1 MRAGCLALCAV
12 AACSPPPQKQNETAI
27 TYAASFTAEAGIN
40 AVVIF
45 PMPGDGSEPTV
56 QEGILL
62 DGGTFSLSSAPQYDD
77 AEGVGFTLIG
87 VGSVS
92 ASFFDAHVTGVGS
105 GSAIPTASLTRGADA
120 GVNTY
125 YFHVNKPGEAIINVQ
140 FEYTAQ
146 RNCGGECGGTQS
158 WTFAGPIGLGLQA
171 VPLTYT
177 EEKQP

>member
-1 MRAGCLALCAV
+1 MRVGCVAFCAA
-12 AACSPPPQKQNETAI
+12 AACSSPPQKQGETAI
-27 TYAASFTAEAGIN
+27 TYLASFSAEEGIN

-56 QEGILL
+56 QQDITV

-77 AEGVGFTLIG
+77 AEGVGFTLVG

-92 ASFFDAHVTGVGS
+92 ASFYNAHVTGVG
-105 GSAIPTASLTRGADA
+105 GGTAIPPASLTRGDDA
-120 GVNTY
+120 GSNTY
-125 YFHVNKPGEAIINVQ
+125 YFHVNKPGEAIISIQ

-146 RNCGGECGGTQS
+146 RDCGGGCGGKQS
-158 WTFAGPIGLGLQA
+158 WTFTGPIGLGLQA